1 MSISIISYGNDGLST
16 DFRTGLQIRSICI
29 SAASK
34 DRFASEKQCDVA
46 GFSAENDTLCV
57 SLSI

>member
-1 MSISIISYGNDGLST
+1 MSISLISYGNNGLST
-16 DFRTGLQIRSICI
+16 DFITGPQIRSICI

-46 GFSAENDTLCV
+46 GFSAENMTIGI
-57 SLSI
+57 S